1 MHYVNER
8 SQIQKSIYCVIPF
21 ERTSGK
27 GKSIDA
33 EIGSVVA
40 RGWDLLQRDTGEF
53 GGMMEMF
60 YILTVVVV
68 TCLYLFRTV
77 H

>member
-40 RGWDLLQRDTGEF
+40 WGWGWYRGGE
-53 GGMMEMF
+53 GRKINASQNSRRKLWG
-60 YILTVVVV
+60 
-68 TCLYLFRTV
+68 
-77 H
+77 